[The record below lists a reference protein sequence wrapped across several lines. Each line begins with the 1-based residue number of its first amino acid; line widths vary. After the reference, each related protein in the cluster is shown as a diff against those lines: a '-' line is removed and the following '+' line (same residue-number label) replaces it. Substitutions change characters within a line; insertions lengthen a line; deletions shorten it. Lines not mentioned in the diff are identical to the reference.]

1 MENKTLWSII
11 VTILGSVSFAEVIS
25 KPSKCPGLYCGRID
39 KGQGEYTDCGACP
52 RGYQPD
58 NESLCQKCDSAPAFY
73 DWLYLGFMAM
83 LSLILHWFFIDYT
96 NNRKRSLV
104 VLHISALVETGLAVL
119 LTLLLSEPMGSL
131 HMRSCPVTKLEDWY
145 TMLYNPS
152 PNYTTT
158 LYCTQEIVYPLY
170 TMVMIYYAFSLLM
183 LMLIRPLVSVNFVES
198 RGTKSM
204 YAALYFLP
212 ILIVLQAVFGGL
224 LYYAFPYIV
233 IVLSLITSAV
243 KMVYSPDQA
252 SFKSLIIDNLT
263 NVRNLTVLAGH
274 WLLHAYGIVSLTEL
288 TEPSFHGPLIALV
301 PFPVIFYILTVRFT
315 DPDNL
320 DRVV

>member
-1 MENKTLWSII
+1 M
-11 VTILGSVSFAEVIS
+11 VS
-25 KPSKCPGLYCGRID
+25 KPTKCPGLYCGRSY
-39 KGQGEYTDCGACP
+39 KGQGEYTDCGACL
-52 RGYQPD
+52 RGYQPN
-58 NESLCQKCDSAPAFY
+58 NESLCQKCDSEPAFY

-104 VLHISALVETGLAVL
+104 VLHISALVETGVAVL

-131 HMRSCPVTKLEDWY
+131 RVRSCPVTKLEDWY

-183 LMLIRPLVSVNFVES
+183 LMLMRPLISVKFVES

-243 KMVYSPDQA
+243 KMVYSPDQR

-288 TEPSFHGPLIALV
+288 SEPSFHGPLIALV

-320 DRVV
+320 DKVA